1 MLADCHTH
9 LDQYDSSEVPGILE
23 RARAAGVVLII
34 VAATT
39 LKSCEL
45 ILNLTR
51 AHTNLYAGI
60 GLHPMDMKAPLDD
73 ATLQQ
78 LYEFARSDPKVIA
91 VSEVGLD
98 FMPNT
103 LDRIHQENAF
113 RAEIRLARETRL
125 PIIFHSRNSNAEV
138 LQILRE
144 ENADEVGGAWHYFQ
158 GTLEE
163 AQEAMATGFCISLA
177 KTLLRLPDL
186 QAVVRDIPLEKIVL
200 ETDSYPQS
208 WKKKRENWTE
218 PHHVS
223 LVAEKLAEIKGVSIT
238 EVAAATSK
246 NLGKVLKGRVPQLAG

>member
-23 RARAAGVVLII
+23 RARAAGVVII
-34 VAATT
+34 VVAATT

-73 ATLQQ
+73 ATLQR

-125 PIIFHSRNSNAEV
+125 PECSHASSFPSLSTVRPFECPLGSRYTSTSPV
-138 LQILRE
+138 
-144 ENADEVGGAWHYFQ
+144 
-158 GTLEE
+158 
-163 AQEAMATGFCISLA
+163 
-177 KTLLRLPDL
+177 DL
-186 QAVVRDIPLEKIVL
+186 VQRWI
-200 ETDSYPQS
+200 
-208 WKKKRENWTE
+208 R
-218 PHHVS
+218 
-223 LVAEKLAEIKGVSIT
+223 
-238 EVAAATSK
+238 
-246 NLGKVLKGRVPQLAG
+246 